1 MNRCGGKE
9 GEGGGFQWVLAP
21 PSQIFVS
28 RALRDI
34 KKKRQIAIS
43 SPHHPP
49 TTEREDFE
57 GGIVNKA
64 GMLRKRVRGL
74 ELGLKSHSERNHGDN
89 VIPAALWINPVMH
102 SEPALTSYHAGAG
115 AHLSYKQVLLH

>member
-9 GEGGGFQWVLAP
+9 GEGGGFQWVLASRSP
-21 PSQIFVS
+21 PQIFVS
-28 RALRDI
+28 RALRDV

-43 SPHHPP
+43 STHHPP
-49 TTEREDFE
+49 ATEQEDFE

-89 VIPAALWINPVMH
+89 VIPAALWINPAMH
-102 SEPALTSYHAGAG
+102 SEPGLALYHIGAVG
-115 AHLSYKQVLLH
+115 QG